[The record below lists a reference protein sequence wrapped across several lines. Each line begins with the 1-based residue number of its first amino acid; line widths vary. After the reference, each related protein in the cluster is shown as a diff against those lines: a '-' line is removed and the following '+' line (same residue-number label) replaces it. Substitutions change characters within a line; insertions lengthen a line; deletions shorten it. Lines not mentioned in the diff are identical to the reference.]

1 MYLSSMNENV
11 SRNTPAYVFEIQQ
24 LLLQQNLPVGT
35 EDAMIAVAAGL
46 AKGTALR
53 ASLGRELRAIINRES
68 GRINAMELLS
78 LIMTASASPVEPL
91 PNDRMERAMHET
103 LGFILEVREQGKDV
117 REVDLSAGMM
127 RSSQRRRFRSEPL
140 LSAAPREKF
149 SFSFGGSKR
158 ILAIAICCF
167 LAASLVI
174 GLSRLGRHAN
184 VKVAQS
190 IAPMDSQP
198 EADPDPIVSV
208 AGAAKEVSQPSKNAR
223 VRHTIV
229 QGSEKSEAQR
239 TPTPQ
244 IAPAVDLRTRPLRI
258 KDSRSN
264 SAPARANTDML
275 SVIHPATKSTV
286 SHPATKPTENVA
298 APTQSGRVVAANVS
312 APVVAPAISIG
323 GSRPAAPSRGV
334 VQSGSAGIM
343 AANLISSPTPAYP
356 AAARSAHI
364 EGEVTVNALVG
375 KDGNVLHATVVSGPP
390 LLREAALKAV
400 EQWQYRPYLISGK
413 PAVMTTTAI
422 VAFELAHD

>member
-149 SFSFGGSKR
+149 SFGGSKR
-158 ILAIAICCF
+158 IVAIALCCF
-167 LAASLVI
+167 LAASFVI
-174 GLSRLGRHAN
+174 VLSRLGRHADE
-184 VKVAQS
+184 KVAQPS
-190 IAPMDSQP
+190 ALLVSQP
-198 EADPDPIVSV
+198 EGHPDPITSV
-208 AGAAKEVSQPSKNAR
+208 AGDAKEISRPSKNAR
-223 VRHTIV
+223 SRHTIV
-229 QGSEKSEAQR
+229 QDSGASEAHR
-239 TPTPQ
+239 TSTPE
-244 IAPAVDLRTRPLRI
+244 IAPAVDLRTRALPI
-258 KDSRSN
+258 KDSQLN
-264 SAPARANTDML
+264 SVPTRANTDML
-275 SVIHPATKSTV
+275 SVIHPATKS
-286 SHPATKPTENVA
+286 TENVA

>member
-258 KDSRSN
+258 KDSQSN

-275 SVIHPATKSTV
+275 SVIHPATKS
-286 SHPATKPTENVA
+286 TENVA

>member
-149 SFSFGGSKR
+149 SFGGSKR
-158 ILAIAICCF
+158 IVAIALCCF
-167 LAASLVI
+167 LAASFVI
-174 GLSRLGRHAN
+174 VLSRLGRHADE
-184 VKVAQS
+184 KVAQPS
-190 IAPMDSQP
+190 ALLVSQP
-198 EADPDPIVSV
+198 EGHPDPITSV
-208 AGAAKEVSQPSKNAR
+208 AGDAKEISRPSKNAR
-223 VRHTIV
+223 SRHTIV
-229 QGSEKSEAQR
+229 QDSGASEAHR
-239 TPTPQ
+239 TSTPE
-244 IAPAVDLRTRPLRI
+244 IAPAVDLRTRALPI
-258 KDSRSN
+258 KDSQLN
-264 SAPARANTDML
+264 SVPTRANTDVL
-275 SVIHPATKSTV
+275 SVPRPATKSTV

-413 PAVMTTTAI
+413 PAQMTTTAI